1 VEPQLYRGAAPLASV
16 VIPYFTCMETSARQ
30 ARADISRWWILAI
43 AASIVF
49 AILAVG
55 VTTDSPL
62 ARFDRDFANALDAN
76 ATPELREFFK
86 SITLLGTGWALGIA
100 SGVVG
105 VALLVRRHIRL
116 AIAWTIAQGGSVV
129 LVKIVKAIVAR
140 DRPGLGDPEFYAHG
154 WSFPSGHVVRTFVFV
169 AMAAYLVFRLTG
181 SRAVT
186 TAVCLLGFTWCV
198 AMAASRLYLGAHF
211 ASDVTGA
218 MLLGTAWVAACIA
231 VAEGRRA
238 S

>member
-1 VEPQLYRGAAPLASV
+1 MKPQLYRDARPLASV
-16 VIPYFTCMETSARQ
+16 IAPYFTCMEASVRQ
-30 ARADISRWWILAI
+30 ARAGLSRWWILVI

-49 AILAVG
+49 VVLAVG

-76 ATPELREFFK
+76 ATLELREFFRF
-86 SITLLGTGWALGIA
+86 ITLLGTGWALGIA

-105 VALLVRRHIRL
+105 VGLLARRHIGL
-116 AIAWTIAQGGSVV
+116 AIAWTVAQGGSVL
-129 LVKIVKAIVAR
+129 LVKVVKAIVAR
-140 DRPGLGDPEFYAHG
+140 DRPGLGDMEFYAHG

-169 AMAAYLVFRLTG
+169 AMAAYVVFRLTG
-181 SRAVT
+181 SRAAT
-186 TAVCLLGFTWCV
+186 TAACVLGLTWSL
-198 AMAASRLYLGAHF
+198 AMAASRLFLGAHF
-211 ASDVTGA
+211 ASDVTGG

-231 VAEGRRA
+231 VAEARRA